1 MTGGITL
8 GAALLLGF
16 AASGHCLAMCGGI
29 SGALGIA
36 TAKQADGRPRAA
48 LLVAYQLGR
57 MLSYAIAG
65 GLIGG
70 LLGFVVAWIDV
81 NALHTGLRVLSA
93 VALVVAAFVALGVLR
108 DPGSGVGRLLWP
120 HLAPIGRRFLPVT
133 GIARALGFGMVWGWM
148 PCGFAYTVMLIAA
161 LEQDALFSAATML
174 AFGIGTAP
182 AMIAVAFGAQSAARF
197 AAGNSG
203 RRAAGGVLIT
213 SAVLTLFAPQ
223 ILAVAPWLHPWMPFL
238 CRVIAQ

>member
-1 MTGGITL
+1 MSGGITL

-29 SGALGIA
+29 SGALGMA
-36 TAKQADGRPRAA
+36 TEKAIGGRPRAS

-65 GLIGG
+65 GLVGG
-70 LLGFVVAWIDV
+70 VLGFVVAWIDTS
-81 NALHTGLRVLSA
+81 AMHSLLRALSA
-93 VALVVAAFVALGVLR
+93 VALVIAALVAFGVLR
-108 DPGSGVGRLLWP
+108 DPGSRLGRLAWP

-133 GIARALGFGMVWGWM
+133 GVARALGFGMVWGWL

-161 LEQDALFSAATML
+161 LEQDALRSAATML

-182 AMIAVAFGAQSAARF
+182 AMLAVALGAQSATRF
-197 AAGNSG
+197 AAGTAG
-203 RRAAGGVLIT
+203 RRVAGGALIAG
-213 SAVLTLFAPQ
+213 AVLTLFAPQ
-223 ILAVAPWLHPWMPFL
+223 ILAAAPWLHPWLPLL
-238 CRVIAQ
+238 CRVE